1 MQSWEARTWSTSGE
15 IQALHLISKTGKRRV
30 QKILISQQELDEG
43 SGQFNEY
50 MQYVKHR
57 LSVDLDPR
65 TALFSVVSLISRD
78 GLKVELGSFRDAAAQ
93 NVDNWLIDY
102 FGARAHIDF
111 ALPHLAYRLD
121 GAIYLLRMPVP
132 RMDLIPLTVAVEDL
146 TDNAAA
152 SISAK
157 RLLALTN
164 DFNEFYDA
172 LYEISELLPTT
183 VIHLRDAAQRILQG
197 PMFFGLA
204 RWDTLMFVEKSMK
217 ELLPKEISVKG
228 ADGHDVRGAVHE
240 AWLAAGLPPLPMD
253 LLDDVMCSHTVRYSE
268 TTMPVETTL
277 RAHHSSVRL
286 GALIARNLTIFDG
299 RQDELSIKLEKVR
312 PDPLLSV
319 ARIEKALMGVNG
331 GWSRIELSR

>member
-1 MQSWEARTWSTSGE
+1 M
-15 IQALHLISKTGKRRV
+15 

-43 SGQFNEY
+43 AGQFDEY
-50 MQYVKHR
+50 MQFVKHR

-65 TALFSVVSLISRD
+65 TVLFSAVSLISKD

-93 NVDNWLIDY
+93 NVDNWLIEY
-102 FGARAHIDF
+102 YGARAHIEF
-111 ALPHLAYRLD
+111 ALPRIAYRID
-121 GAIYLLRMPVP
+121 GATYLLMMPVP

-146 TDNAAA
+146 TDSAAA

-204 RWDTLMFVEKSMK
+204 RWDTLMFVEKAMK
-217 ELLPKEISVKG
+217 ELLPKGISVKG

-240 AWLAAGLPPLPMD
+240 AWLAAGLPALPME

-268 TTMPVETTL
+268 TTMPMDTTL
-277 RAHHSSVRL
+277 KAHHSSVRL
-286 GALIARNLTIFDG
+286 GALIARNLKTLDG
-299 RQDELSIKLEKVR
+299 SKNELSIKLESVR

-319 ARIEKALMGVNG
+319 ARIEKAITIING
-331 GWSRIELSR
+331 GWSRVELSR